1 MGSQPVVGHLVRGFV
16 APTETFI
23 VNQIRSLRGFQ
34 PIVLC
39 HHRLQQAPETFPVVA
54 LDQILAGRA
63 ALVDRLAYS
72 VARQLPRASASLLA
86 TQAKSAGVSLLH
98 FHYLVDARF
107 FLALKWLTGLPTVVS
122 GYGYDVS
129 SFPRRFLGYGRHC
142 LKLLFR
148 GMELVLA
155 MSQDMRQD
163 LLALGCPDQK
173 IRVHYHGADT
183 GRFAFP
189 EREYLD
195 REEVTLLICGTLEIK
210 KAQHLVL
217 RALRL
222 AEGDGLLR
230 RRVRVELVGDG
241 PMRRGLEEQVASY
254 NWRDRVRFAG
264 HIPYEG
270 DALVQA
276 YHRADLF
283 ALPSITVKG
292 DKEGIPGTIVE
303 AMASG
308 LPVLSSTHGGIPE
321 IIESGRD
328 GLLVR
333 EGDLDEMAR
342 GLAELVNSSALR
354 QRLGRVAAER
364 AARELGLQV
373 RTRNLERIYAE
384 LLGNL

>member
-1 MGSQPVVGHLVRGFV
+1 MSARPIVGHLIRGFV

-23 VNQIRSLRGFQ
+23 INQIRSLREFR

-39 HHRLQQAPETFPVVA
+39 HHRVQQGPETFPVVA
-54 LDQILAGRA
+54 LDQMLAGRA

-72 VARQLPRASASLLA
+72 VARRLPRASALLLEA
-86 TQAKSAGVSLLH
+86 QARSAGVSLLH

-107 FLALKWLTGLPTVVS
+107 FLALKRLTGLPAVVS

-129 SFPRRFLGYGRHC
+129 SFPRRFLGYGRHF
-142 LKLLFR
+142 LKPLFR
-148 GMELVLA
+148 GMDLVLA
-155 MSQDMRQD
+155 MSQDMRRD

-173 IRVHYHGADT
+173 IRVHYYGTDT

-222 AEGDGLLR
+222 AEGDGLLE
-230 RRVRVELVGDG
+230 RRVRVELVGEG
-241 PMRRGLEEQVASY
+241 PMRRRLEEQVASY
-254 NWRDRVRFAG
+254 DWRDRVGFAG
-264 HIPYEG
+264 HIPYQ
-270 DALVQA
+270 DNALVQA
-276 YHRADLF
+276 YHSADLF
-283 ALPSITVKG
+283 AMPSISVKG

-303 AMASG
+303 AMAAG
-308 LPVLSSTHGGIPE
+308 LPVLSSIHAGIPE

-333 EGDLDEMAR
+333 EDDLGGMVR
-342 GLAELVNSSALR
+342 GLAELVNSPALR
-354 QRLGRVAAER
+354 QRLGRAAAER
-364 AARELGLQV
+364 ATRELDLHV
-373 RTRNLERIYAE
+373 RSRNLERIYAD
-384 LLGNL
+384 LLENL